1 MPFFYTRIGVH
12 MVYIPFISIF
22 VFYIFFLYTDII
34 ELYSIKFNKISTP

>member
-1 MPFFYTRIGVH
+1 